1 MNRNIVA
8 AVLILAA
15 LSFSAAP
22 AAKGPQ
28 ARLDAYFQADFTDVS
43 YQQAALQ
50 KVLKAWAAPRPLPA
64 AGKKA
69 VVVSTLQRDGT
80 ITGTY
85 LNMQSG
91 NEAFDRAASEA
102 VTKASPLA
110 PLPKSYP
117 QPSTEI
123 HWHFSVK

>member
-1 MNRNIVA
+1 MSRILA
-8 AVLILAA
+8 ASVLFLAA
-15 LSFSAAP
+15 LSGTAAP
-22 AAKGPQ
+22 PAQGPQ
-28 ARLDAYFQADFTDVS
+28 ARLDAYFQADFTDVP
-43 YQQAALQ
+43 YQRAALQ

-69 VVVSTLQRDGT
+69 VVVSTVQRDGT

-91 NEAFDRAASEA
+91 HEAFDRAAAEA
-102 VTKASPLA
+102 LTKASPLA
-110 PLPKSYP
+110 PLPTSYP
-117 QPSTEI
+117 QSSTEV